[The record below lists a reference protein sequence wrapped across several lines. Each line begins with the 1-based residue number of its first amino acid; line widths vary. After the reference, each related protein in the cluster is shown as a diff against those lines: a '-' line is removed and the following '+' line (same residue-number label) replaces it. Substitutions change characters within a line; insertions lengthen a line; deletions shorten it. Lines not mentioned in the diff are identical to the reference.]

1 MSQYIRSLR
10 QVALITR
17 DLEESLAFWSGAFG
31 LEACYRDDLSAFGLS
46 NVVLPVGDTFLELLQ
61 VEDRGSAGARFLDRH
76 GEGLYMI
83 IFEGTDIPALERHLE
98 QHQVPVAYRISRER
112 YAAVHLHPKAM
123 NRVLVSVDDPFEPGR
138 WPAAGEDWQRHVR
151 TDVVSRLLGAGF
163 ITDNADADAGRWH
176 RLFGMMPE
184 RYWVQDGV
192 RIANVPVGGDGAFVE
207 FQQPVDPSAPAARY
221 LERHGPG
228 MYYLALATA
237 DLDAAVE
244 RVRAHG
250 VQVIREDVSAGDGR
264 SAWLHPRTTH
274 GVLVELIQRG

>member
-1 MSQYIRSLR
+1 MPPYIRALR

-17 DLEESLAFWSGAFG
+17 DLDESLKFWGNAFG
-31 LEACYRDDLSAFGLS
+31 LEACFRDDLSAFGLS
-46 NVVLPVGDTFLELLQ
+46 NAVLPVGDTFLELLQ
-61 VEDRGSAGARFLDRH
+61 VEDRGSAGARFLERH

-98 QHQVPVAYRISRER
+98 QHQVPVAYRINRDR

-138 WPAAGEDWQRHVR
+138 WPAAGEHWRRHVR

-163 ITDNADADAGRWH
+163 ITDSADADAGRWH
-176 RLFGMMPE
+176 RLFGVMPE

-192 RIANVPVGGDGAFVE
+192 RIANVPVGGDGAFIE
-207 FQQPVDPSAPAARY
+207 FQQPVDPGAPAARY

-228 MYYLALATA
+228 MYYLALATP

-250 VQVIREDVSAGDGR
+250 VQVIREDLSAGGGR